1 LKKNECFECLSYGR
15 IDILIP
21 QSKNQPDKKDEFTSL
36 NLDDAV
42 ATLFNEEINLGNVV
56 ELKNCRY
63 ENIVPLSGITPQS
76 ITIPFSEICILTGPI
91 GEFLASKGICG
102 FRFHEGKMQYILDI
116 ESFCKNGSKFL
127 CGSIEDM
134 LSLLEGDENK

>member
-1 LKKNECFECLSYGR
+1 MKKNECFECLSYGR

-21 QSKNQPDKKDEFTSL
+21 QSENQSRKNGTEISL

-42 ATLFNEEINLGNVV
+42 ATLFNEEINLDSVNKL
-56 ELKNCRY
+56 ENCRY
-63 ENIVPLSGITPQS
+63 ENIIPLSGITPQS
-76 ITIPFSEICILTGPI
+76 ITIPFSELRILTGPI
-91 GEFLASKGICG
+91 GEFLASKGISG

-116 ESFCKNGSKFL
+116 DSFYKNGSKFL

-134 LSLLEGDENK
+134 LNLLEGDEKQ